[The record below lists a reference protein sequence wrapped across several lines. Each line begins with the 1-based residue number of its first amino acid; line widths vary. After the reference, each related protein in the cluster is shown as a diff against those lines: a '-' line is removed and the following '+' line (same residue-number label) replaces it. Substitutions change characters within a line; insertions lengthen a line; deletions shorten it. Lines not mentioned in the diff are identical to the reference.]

1 MKYLLF
7 LFALPLFAQTNAQ
20 TVFVVTAPSGA
31 CSPRSNIRYR
41 VPNGTLYTCQSGT
54 WALAS
59 GGGTGNVSAS
69 GSFTNG
75 DFSKVSGT
83 DGKTVVDSGIA
94 ATAAGILSLVTGSPV
109 NSGCLI
115 TGAFT
120 CVVVSS
126 GFDQITSG
134 TNAAAAMVVG
144 T

>member
-1 MKYLLF
+1 MKYLILLSF
-7 LFALPLFAQTNAQ
+7 LALPAFAQTNASIAYV
-20 TVFVVTAPSGA
+20 TTAPSGA
-31 CSPRSNIRYR
+31 CAVRTNIRYR

-59 GGGTGNVSAS
+59 GGGSGNVSAS

-120 CVVVSS
+120 CVVV
-126 GFDQITSG
+126 
-134 TNAAAAMVVG
+134 
-144 T
+144 